1 MKYLLLSLALS
12 LFFSLSAQDSTA
24 VAQDTIFIPT
34 DTVIFSNLDFE
45 AFRKQARFENKPYF
59 IMFSASWCAP
69 CHRIKNELFTNLQIA
84 DISNQN
90 YLAYYMDLE
99 SFDGAEIN
107 SKLFKVSQLP
117 TVIFFDPR
125 GIETD
130 RAIGYFDG
138 YYFFRKLR
146 AHIPPARW
154 GKDWKGETGE

>member
-1 MKYLLLSLALS
+1 MKYLLLFGS
-12 LFFSLSAQDSTA
+12 LFFHLASSAQHTA
-24 VAQDTIFIPT
+24 TIST
-34 DTVIFSNLDFE
+34 DTFIASVRDTVAFSGL
-45 AFRKQARFENKPYF
+45 AFDAFQKQAKYENKPYF
-59 IMFSASWCAP
+59 IMFGASWCAP
-69 CHRIKNELFTNLQIA
+69 CHRIKNELFANEQIA
-84 DISNQN
+84 SLANQN
-90 YLAYYMDLE
+90 FLAYFIDLE

-146 AHIPPARW
+146 AHIPPSRW
-154 GKDWKGETGE
+154 GNDWGE

>member
-1 MKYLLLSLALS
+1 MRYLLLLLALCI
-12 LFFSLSAQDSTA
+12 FSVSYAQDSIA
-24 VAQDTIFIPT
+24 SVHDTLTMYT
-34 DTVIFSNLDFE
+34 DTVVFYRQDFE
-45 AFRKQARFENKPYF
+45 AFQKQARFENKPYF
-59 IMFSASWCAP
+59 ILFSASWCAP
-69 CHRIKNELFTNLQIA
+69 CQRIKNELFTNAQIA
-84 DISNQN
+84 DLANQN

-125 GIETD
+125 GAETD

-146 AHIPPARW
+146 AHIPPLRW
-154 GKDWKGETGE
+154 GKDWEQ